1 MPCAKVARGIANP
14 ACVPPFQAPS
24 APSMP
29 FDDKVSNNPC
39 GKSAVG
45 AINAVDMSSHQLC
58 VFHLGMKLG
67 LAELAKGP
75 IVIEA
80 PG

>member
-1 MPCAKVARGIANP
+1 
-14 ACVPPFQAPS
+14 
-24 APSMP
+24 MP

>member
-1 MPCAKVARGIANP
+1 MPCTKPARGTKAGATP
-14 ACVPPFQAPS
+14 
-24 APSMP
+24 P
-29 FDDKVSNNPC
+29 FDDTINNNPC

-45 AINAVDMSSHQLC
+45 AVNGVDMSSHQLC

-67 LAELAKGP
+67 LAALATGP